1 MTYMPRR
8 VRRAARKWLLSISKV
23 NITHK
28 YNETERAAVMVKC
41 SKPTQVWLPA
51 CHSNYLWVSPGKA
64 YFQIG
69 PMDMGLADFLT
80 NCAILHMYP
89 HVELGKVY
97 STMELHGLPQFG
109 FQHSNTTNR
118 IRIITK
124 GCLDKSNVVSSVW
137 FDFNISKRIWKKKLD
152 GILSFGSHSTLTHF
166 ISEKP
171 KRCHSVFLTGI
182 QRVVYYSTTLVF
194 NECSLHDVFA
204 DCNIFEF

>member
-1 MTYMPRR
+1 MTYIPRR

-137 FDFNISKRIWKKKLD
+137 FDFNISKRIWKKKTRWHLK
-152 GILSFGSHSTLTHF
+152 LR
-166 ISEKP
+166 KP
-171 KRCHSVFLTGI
+171 FYTYTFYKRKTQTMSLGVFNW
-182 QRVVYYSTTLVF
+182 YSTSGLQ
-194 NECSLHDVFA
+194 
-204 DCNIFEF
+204 